1 MYTNS
6 QFFYLL
12 FYLLR
17 LLAGVAVS
25 LLSVYIKGLKPSSC
39 LMGVISPGDAVY
51 VNIQHHKGAKEVPNT
66 KIFHYNGSLNFA
78 TKNSF
83 RKTLF
88 KAIEINTEKLRIAS
102 FVAVADTS
110 RTLTDTTLRS
120 LILDFSALGHL
131 DVAGCGVLNDI
142 RNDMK
147 LLDVRVFIASPCDK
161 VYNSLIHFVT
171 LGEQS
176 FEIFPTLHDAV
187 LYSNTCLVA

>member
-1 MYTNS
+1 M
-6 QFFYLL
+6 
-12 FYLLR
+12 
-17 LLAGVAVS
+17 
-25 LLSVYIKGLKPSSC
+25 
-39 LMGVISPGDAVY
+39 MGVISPGDAVY
-51 VNIQHHKGAKEVPNT
+51 VNLQHHNSAKAVSNT

-83 RKTLF
+83 KKTLF
-88 KAIEINTEKLRIAS
+88 EAIGVNTEKLRRAS
-102 FVAVADTS
+102 FVAVAETS
-110 RTLTDTTLRS
+110 MPLTDTTFRS

-171 LGEQS
+171 LGEES